1 MSQWLRS
8 NKANTL
14 FLYSAWVVVCLGIFM
29 IFMMTPWFSEI
40 EARPR
45 ADLFLRILVSPLAIL
60 AAPASLIILFGMAAF
75 CVREDRSTISTKIFW
90 FILFLATACFGAAAY
105 FFRVNENKCSNTRKH
120 PFRPKKAIY
129 GIEIQY

>member
-14 FLYSAWVVVCLGIFM
+14 FLYSASVVVCVGIFM

-45 ADLFLRILVSPLAIL
+45 ADLFLRILVFPLAIL
-60 AAPASLIILFGMAAF
+60 AAPASLIILFGMVAF
-75 CVREDRSTISTKIFW
+75 CVREDRSPISTKIFW
-90 FILFLATACFGAAAY
+90 FVLFFATACFGAAAY
-105 FFRVNENKCSNTRKH
+105 FFRAYRKQVLQH
-120 PFRPKKAIY
+120 EDAPVSP
-129 GIEIQY
+129 